1 MGTVVEPPLRAV
13 VPSGRVRIARSWPRT
28 HTQAPG
34 HSAASLGYTSTLS
47 GTAGSLGDP
56 RDNCPEKVPSSGWLC
71 FWAAWAERER
81 VSIALRQWTFLLS
94 ECRLCGLKMDIHY
107 SCKTFM
113 YLKGTVAEREGNR
126 GMGFPSIRYIP
137 PNHCNDQEAKPLQSR
152 RQEPGT
158 PSGSPTVGDRVEALG
173 PSSAVSPGALA
184 GSRNGSGT
192 TRT

>member
-56 RDNCPEKVPSSGWLC
+56 RDNCPEKVPRSGWLC
-71 FWAAWAERER
+71 SWAAWAERER

-137 PNHCNDQEAKPLQSR
+137 PNHCNDQGWTKPEAGAWNSIGVSHRGGQGRGVGAVLCCFPRCLSR
-152 RQEPGT
+152 E
-158 PSGSPTVGDRVEALG
+158 SEWKW
-173 PSSAVSPGALA
+173 
-184 GSRNGSGT
+184 NN
-192 TRT
+192 